1 MAAPSRVLVV
11 GGGVIGTLRW
21 ECCAVNV
28 VRIVR
33 CLRTLTFGVLPMV
46 CGFAFLPSSW
56 LWCDVVVRVSEMTS
70 RSGTK
75 RPSPPVVPTKLS
87 PNLLWNCILILVY
100 SIPSCVH
107 KLYWILMMGCRNK
120 QQRSADRRWI
130 GPTAHPRRRPC
141 TGPSRSGYK
150 DELFARCR
158 RYMGSRGADLLCRS
172 TAQTVVDGGTYYIIY
187 ENNEHYYAYYLLSL
201 LLIMI
206 TMIRKEI
213 HHFIPFSSHT
223 TKQKH
228 NTTLH
233 NLIRRW
239 RNCIP
244 SPRRR
249 TIRWPNYGI
258 VCR

>member
-21 ECCAVNV
+21 ECCAVNA

-107 KLYWILMMGCRNK
+107 KLYWILMMGVEINNK
-120 QQRSADRRWI
+120 GLRTAVELARRHIPVVVRAPVHPVRDTQTNCSQGAAGIWGLGGPIYCAD
-130 GPTAHPRRRPC
+130 PR
-141 TGPSRSGYK
+141 
-150 DELFARCR
+150 L
-158 RYMGSRGADLLCRS
+158 
-172 TAQTVVDGGTYYIIY
+172 
-187 ENNEHYYAYYLLSL
+187 
-201 LLIMI
+201 
-206 TMIRKEI
+206 
-213 HHFIPFSSHT
+213 
-223 TKQKH
+223 KQ
-228 NTTLH
+228 
-233 NLIRRW
+233 W
-239 RNCIP
+239 
-244 SPRRR
+244 SMEVR
-249 TIRWPNYGI
+249 TILIWE
-258 VCR
+258 